1 MSDHAYTI
9 KTKKA
14 VGCATANIPTQIF
27 NDGAVNIF
35 QKYISEISRLVSIT
49 MFD

>member
-1 MSDHAYTI
+1 VSDHAYTI

-14 VGCATANIPTQIF
+14 VGCATANIPTQFF

-35 QKYISEISRLVSIT
+35 QKYISEIFATVSIT
-49 MFD
+49 ILD